1 MINLFKKFNT
11 KNILFFIIITVCL
24 SQLSKFYSFY
34 VEYSEWQY
42 SDWLINYQAGFV
54 RRGFIGEILFQIYSN
69 LNIRL
74 DILVLIFVFILI
86 IFFTFL
92 LFKSIENVYENH
104 LNILIFLSPGF
115 FLYPLMNSEI
125 VGRKD
130 ILMISVV
137 GFFCFFGN
145 RFKKNYLL
153 MILISCLVL
162 TILSHSAF
170 IFYSPYLI
178 FLYFLIL
185 EQKKISFNLIDKSI
199 IFLVI
204 IFLFL
209 LIYFNQGD
217 LNQVVQICNSIKLYV
232 TEKCSK
238 VGQIAW
244 LASDM
249 DNYISEKIEIG
260 FNFKKSLIIYFLSFL
275 LVNFFLGLKLLNSKF
290 TLIQNKYL
298 LRYNPLLIFG
308 LLFLFTIPV
317 YILALDWGRYI
328 YVSYSCSFFIAIFCY
343 KSKILLS
350 TYNLRFNR
358 YIFILIIILYSFT
371 LTFPFYNATNFKLVL
386 EKPIKKILK
395 IL

>member
-74 DILVLIFVFILI
+74 DILVLIFIFILI

-92 LFKSIENVYENH
+92 LFKSIEIVYENH

-153 MILISCLVL
+153 
-162 TILSHSAF
+162 
-170 IFYSPYLI
+170 YL
-178 FLYFLIL
+178 
-185 EQKKISFNLIDKSI
+185 
-199 IFLVI
+199 
-204 IFLFL
+204 
-209 LIYFNQGD
+209 
-217 LNQVVQICNSIKLYV
+217 QI
-232 TEKCSK
+232 
-238 VGQIAW
+238 
-244 LASDM
+244 
-249 DNYISEKIEIG
+249 
-260 FNFKKSLIIYFLSFL
+260 
-275 LVNFFLGLKLLNSKF
+275 
-290 TLIQNKYL
+290 
-298 LRYNPLLIFG
+298 
-308 LLFLFTIPV
+308 
-317 YILALDWGRYI
+317 
-328 YVSYSCSFFIAIFCY
+328 
-343 KSKILLS
+343 
-350 TYNLRFNR
+350 
-358 YIFILIIILYSFT
+358 
-371 LTFPFYNATNFKLVL
+371 
-386 EKPIKKILK
+386 
-395 IL
+395 